1 MSHELTIRN
10 NGTVEMAY
18 TGSVPWHGL
27 GNKLEEDTSIEEW
40 QKAAGMDWKIR
51 RSMIRYNTERD
62 GEESKF
68 RIINNKHVLF
78 RSDTGSDLGVVSDNY
93 KIVQPGA
100 VLEFFRDLTDS
111 AGFKLETAGTL
122 FGGRRFWALA
132 STGESA
138 TILDPRDRMKGYL
151 MLSTSCDGTM
161 ATEGRYTDIR
171 VVCNNTLS
179 YARSSGNAKVKVVH
193 RSVFKADAV
202 KKDLGIDVARNAF
215 ASRMADF
222 RRLAETP
229 LADTDALMQTAALFE
244 PKAYEMA
251 REELLEVLD
260 KKPVKRISE
269 LAVEG
274 TAIGA
279 TFDGAKGTQWGWL
292 NAVTQFVDHE
302 ARARSADNRMASAW
316 FGPGEALKLRAYD
329 MARAA
334 LVGV

>member
-1 MSHELTIRN
+1 MAHELTIRN

-18 TGSVPWHGL
+18 TGEVGWHGL
-27 GNKLEEDTSIEEW
+27 GNRLEAGAPIEAW
-40 QKAAGMDWKIR
+40 QVAAGMDWRIR
-51 RSMIRYNTERD
+51 RSKVRYATERD
-62 GEESKF
+62 GEEANF
-68 RIINNKHVLF
+68 RVIDDKHVLF

-111 AGFKLETAGTL
+111 AGFKLDTAGTL

-138 TILDPRDRMKGYL
+138 AILDAKDRVNGYVL
-151 MLSTSCDGTM
+151 LSTSCDGSM
-161 ATEGRYTDIR
+161 ATEARYTNVR

-179 YARSSGNAKVKVVH
+179 MARGTGARVKVVH
-193 RSVFKADAV
+193 RSVFKPDEV
-202 KKDLGIDVARNAF
+202 KKEMGIDAARESF
-215 ASRMADF
+215 ADTMADF
-222 RRLAETP
+222 RKLAATP
-229 LADTDALMQTAALFE
+229 LSDADALMQTAALFE
-244 PKAYEMA
+244 PKAYDLA
-251 REELLEVLD
+251 RDELLAVLD

-269 LAVEG
+269 MAVEG

-279 TFDGAKGTQWGWL
+279 SLGGAMGTQWGWL

-316 FGPGEALKLRAYD
+316 FGPGDALKLRAYD
-329 MARAA
+329 MARAS